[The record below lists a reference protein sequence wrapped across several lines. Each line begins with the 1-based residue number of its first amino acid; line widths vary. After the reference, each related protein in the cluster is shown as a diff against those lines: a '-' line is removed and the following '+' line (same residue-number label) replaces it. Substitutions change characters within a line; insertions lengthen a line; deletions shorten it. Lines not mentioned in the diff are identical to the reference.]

1 MELRLVKLRL
11 KVYKL
16 QSILADHSS
25 KIQDSLLSPMS
36 SFVTLMY
43 FCDLFQFYEK
53 IIFLFCQMCF
63 IDKVDTPFSRID
75 GKIMQF
81 CKGDT
86 N

>member
-1 MELRLVKLRL
+1 MELTETSKVEI

-16 QSILADHSS
+16 LSILADHSS
-25 KIQDSLLSPMS
+25 KIHDLLLSPMN

-63 IDKVDTPFSRID
+63 IDKVDTPFSMKCRKWQKD
-75 GKIMQF
+75 
-81 CKGDT
+81 
-86 N
+86 NAVL